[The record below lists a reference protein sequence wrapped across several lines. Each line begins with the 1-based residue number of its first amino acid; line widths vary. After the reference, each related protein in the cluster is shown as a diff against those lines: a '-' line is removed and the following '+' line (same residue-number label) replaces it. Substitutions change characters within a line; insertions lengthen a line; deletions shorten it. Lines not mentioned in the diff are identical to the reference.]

1 MPHSE
6 VFYAER
12 SDFIPNVYTMS
23 LGTMTTCWPSL
34 KFFASLLQVK
44 VRMFLF
50 LFSHIHA
57 FYQASRFRSFEK
69 SQMHPCQYSFQIYAE
84 NHFFRY
90 HFLII
95 IF

>member
-57 FYQASRFRSFEK
+57 FYQASRFRLFADL
-69 SQMHPCQYSFQIYAE
+69 PFYSFYPYYQRPA
-84 NHFFRY
+84 FFF
-90 HFLII
+90 FL
-95 IF
+95 